1 MGMKTKKS
9 AVDPHKAVQKIMEND
24 FYASKVRK
32 FTNETFITLITDRD
46 RAIELAKKTVEEFEP
61 ENLTDDYV
69 EVVADAMQ
77 ELAQK
82 VLQERALKKV
92 KTKKKSIN

>member
-1 MGMKTKKS
+1 MKAKKTPNPHD
-9 AVDPHKAVQKIMEND
+9 AVRKIMETD

-32 FTNETFITLITDRD
+32 FTNETFITLISDRD
-46 RAIELAKKTVEEFEP
+46 QAVELARKTVEEFEP
-61 ENLTDDYV
+61 ENLTDDYI

-82 VLQERALKKV
+82 VLEERALKRT